1 MQRNPVVCGGTAY
14 WLFNGASNY
23 YTLQVRAADTSH
35 ISLVKLS
42 IRPHIDDILRPCLSI
57 ATDGTLSFFRLLP
70 QPQGNQLEKWT
81 CQNGDSS
88 GEWICTV
95 PTWVHTQNHMRV
107 ENLYV
112 CERSNMLLFMDLGI
126 HIADLQTG
134 KTQNITEQFRGL
146 VRSVC
151 VPYEVDW
158 VSFFSSRL
166 EGGIN

>member
-1 MQRNPVVCGGTAY
+1 MQRNAVVCGGTVY
-14 WLFNGASNY
+14 WLINGASNY
-23 YTLQVRAADTSH
+23 YTLQVRAADTGH
-35 ISLVKLS
+35 LSLVKLS
-42 IRPHIDDILRPCLSI
+42 IQPHIYGISPCLSI
-57 ATDGTLSFFRLLP
+57 ATDGTLSLFRLLP
-70 QPQGNQLEKWT
+70 QGYQLEKWT

-88 GEWICTV
+88 GEWICTIPICV
-95 PTWVHTQNHMRV
+95 QKQNPTRV
-107 ENLYV
+107 VDLFV
-112 CERSNMLLFMDLGI
+112 CERSNTLLFMDVGI

-146 VRSVC
+146 VHSVC